1 MSKSAS
7 RKLSVI
13 IPWCEG
19 RGEGVNHLRKW
30 SEGQTLPRSDY
41 QIVIGY
47 PEDEPEE
54 RAFIDQVLLPGDIV
68 VPSPEPGSI
77 IARN

>member
-54 RAFIDQVLLPGDIV
+54 EYSRKREEEEAFSLV
-68 VPSPEPGSI
+68 
-77 IARN
+77 